1 MGMQRLVITKIK
13 DATVSAVCEELSVRS
28 AQLLSDDTILGN
40 VYVGRVENVSD
51 NIGAAF
57 IEYEKGKKGYY
68 AFSDNQHHIFLN
80 PKNNQRVCQG
90 DLLLVQVTREAV
102 KTKEPTLSSRISIS
116 GRLAAVSVRMDDL
129 TESSVFISKKIS
141 DEALRST
148 MKSCVRLCLNRL
160 EKTADWELAARV
172 VQGLKLD
179 IIVRTN
185 AENASMEQLGAE
197 VEKLC
202 SRLCAML
209 SHANVQSAFTRLY
222 SGDDGCLEDVKNLR
236 GSRLEKI
243 ITDLPEVY
251 STIRDYLLLN
261 EPASVEKLELYDDPT
276 LPLEKL
282 YNLGGQITAALKERV
297 WLPSGG
303 YLVIEP
309 TEALTV
315 IDVNTGKFTGNRKLQ
330 KNTYMIINR
339 QAAQEIARQLVLRN
353 LSGIIIVDFI
363 NLESPQENKELLAYL
378 SELLRLDPVQATV
391 VGMTRLGLVEITRKK
406 VKKPLHEMFK
416 GILQPSP

>member
-1 MGMQRLVITKIK
+1 
-13 DATVSAVCEELSVRS
+13 
-28 AQLLSDDTILGN
+28 
-40 VYVGRVENVSD
+40 
-51 NIGAAF
+51 
-57 IEYEKGKKGYY
+57 
-68 AFSDNQHHIFLN
+68 
-80 PKNNQRVCQG
+80 
-90 DLLLVQVTREAV
+90 
-102 KTKEPTLSSRISIS
+102 
-116 GRLAAVSVRMDDL
+116 
-129 TESSVFISKKIS
+129 
-141 DEALRST
+141 
-148 MKSCVRLCLNRL
+148 
-160 EKTADWELAARV
+160 